1 MPGGVKKPQAA
12 LDAILRMKM
21 LGPRFLELLTFM
33 DASLIHSLTR
43 NVTFQIPDQG
53 ESDSS

>member
-1 MPGGVKKPQAA
+1 MPGVVEKTQAA